1 MFKEKRQPE
10 LYLKIYCSQHSET
23 LRFDCRSRTVNA
35 VHEAV
40 AVYYENHTKPINAL
54 STQ

>member
-10 LYLKIYCSQHSET
+10 LYLKIYCSLNT
-23 LRFDCRSRTVNA
+23 LRFDITNGTVDA

-40 AVYYENHTKPINAL
+40 AVYYENHRKHINAL
-54 STQ
+54 SAQ